1 MELSL
6 AKTDLLSL
14 MQRQLSSFFP
24 IEERDIN
31 SLGTVLDE
39 ALNRLDFCLHS
50 RINGYLTDG
59 LGGVNL

>member
-14 MQRQLSSFFP
+14 LERQLSSFFP
-24 IEERDIN
+24 IAEKDNN
-31 SLGTVLDE
+31 SLGIVLDV
-39 ALNRLDFCLHS
+39 ALNRLDICLHS
-50 RINGYLTDG
+50 KINGYLTDG